1 MQKALNFCLLVYPF
15 YCNLKEKDHI
25 RRKIVKKSICEISII
40 ILIYQKLGL
49 AMPIQ
54 QKNKLS
60 LPYDIEIISQRNN
73 SILKIDKKE
82 ITEISNI
89 YQINIVEEFLVD
101 HLLQLEVQ
109 ISNLM
114 TGI

>member
-1 MQKALNFCLLVYPF
+1 
-15 YCNLKEKDHI
+15 
-25 RRKIVKKSICEISII
+25 
-40 ILIYQKLGL
+40 
-49 AMPIQ
+49 MPIQ